1 MLNKI
6 FSFPNPVNE
15 NAARIVAC
23 CVVVLSFLGLVTNS
37 IYILTFL
44 LYGFVARVL
53 TGPTLSP
60 IGQFATRIVAPNLP
74 KKNVAGPPKRFAQ
87 MIGLVCSSLT
97 IYFFIIDQYL
107 ISDLILGLLLVFACL
122 EAFVGFCAGCYIFNK
137 LMKIGLVPESI
148 CEQCQI

>member
-1 MLNKI
+1 ML
-6 FSFPNPVNE
+6 
-15 NAARIVAC
+15 A
-23 CVVVLSFLGLVTNS
+23 FLGLTTNS

-44 LYGFVARVL
+44 LYGFAARVL

-74 KKNVAGPPKRFAQ
+74 KKNVSGPPKRFAQ

-97 IYFFIIDQYL
+97 LYFFIIDQYL

>member
-1 MLNKI
+1 MIKEI

-15 NAARIVAC
+15 NAARTVAF
-23 CVVVLSFLGLVTNS
+23 CVVVLAIAGFITNS
-37 IYILTFL
+37 IYILSFL
-44 LYGFVARVL
+44 LYGFIARVL

-60 IGQFATRIVAPNLP
+60 IGQFATRIIAPNLP

-97 IYFFIIDQYL
+97 LYLFIVEQHL
-107 ISDLILGLLLVFACL
+107 LSDAILSLLLLFASL
-122 EAFVGFCAGCYIFNK
+122 EAFVGFCAGCFIFNK

>member
-1 MLNKI
+1 M
-6 FSFPNPVNE
+6 
-15 NAARIVAC
+15 
-23 CVVVLSFLGLVTNS
+23 
-37 IYILTFL
+37 
-44 LYGFVARVL
+44 

-97 IYFFIIDQYL
+97 LYFFIIDQYL

>member
-15 NAARIVAC
+15 NAARTVAC
-23 CVVVLSFLGLVTNS
+23 FVVILAILGLITNS
-37 IYILTFL
+37 IYVLIFL
-44 LYGFVARVL
+44 LYGFIARVL

-60 IGQFATRIVAPNLP
+60 IGQFATRIIAPNLP

-87 MIGLVCSSLT
+87 MIGLVCSSL
-97 IYFFIIDQYL
+97 ILYFFIIEQYVL
-107 ISDLILGLLLVFACL
+107 SDVILFLLLGFAAL
-122 EAFVGFCAGCYIFNK
+122 EAFIGFCAGCYIFNI

-148 CEQCQI
+148 CKECQI